1 VTAAAAD
8 PFGTAELRRRVLDA
22 WRDSPARFRAD
33 ANLTDDL
40 ALVGYRD
47 RVVVE
52 LAQNA
57 ADAADR
63 AGEPGRLL
71 VDLTGDVLT
80 VANTG
85 TPLDAAGVESISV
98 SRASAKREQAGAVGR
113 FGVGFAAV
121 LSVSDAPVIA
131 SRTGAVTWS
140 LTAALDA
147 VAAVPELASEV
158 GVRAGRLPV
167 LRLPFAAAGSPP
179 AGFDTA
185 VVLPLRDAAALAEV
199 RRQLDALDD
208 ALLLSLPSLGDVV
221 VRVDGAQRGFDQ
233 AGVASRWHVARAS
246 GSVDA
251 ALLAGQPAEDRRDDG
266 WQVSWAIPVDA
277 GRVTALPT
285 TTARV
290 VRAPTPTDDPLT
302 LDAVLVASYP
312 LDATRRRV
320 VPGPLAA
327 AVTDRAAEVLV
338 AALLDLPPHPGV
350 LGLVPTGLPDGPVDA
365 ELHAAVLEQLR
376 ERPWLPSAG
385 DPDIRLRPGDVV
397 SVDDGLVDA
406 LLDVVPAL
414 LPAGWSHPALV
425 ALGVRRPSIA
435 ELVDAVGEVRREPA
449 WWARLYAA
457 LDATVPPGNARD
469 ALGALAVP
477 LADGTV
483 VTGPRG
489 VTLPVPGTPAAEL
502 AVLGLRV
509 VDPAAAHP
517 LLRSLGAVEGTARG
531 LLEQTRV
538 RAAVEAS
545 YDAEDPE
552 PVAAAVLSLVSAV
565 DPAPGELPW
574 LAELALPD
582 GTGEW
587 RPAGELLLPDGWM
600 AAVVAADS
608 PFGAVD
614 AGWVSRWGSPVLAAV
629 GVLDGPAVLR
639 ELDAVGPD
647 HDLDD
652 EADWWAGLPD
662 GAAVAELVAV
672 RDLELVADDAW
683 PAGLEMLADPSRRSA
698 VVDPAVVL
706 LPDGGR
712 VRVSSYTAWWL
723 GRHPVIGDRLPS
735 QWRLPGADPLL
746 RALYDE
752 APAAADRE
760 LLLAIGV
767 LDALDDADPADVLE
781 RLADPARTITREEL
795 RAWARWLAAA
805 DPGEVPSR
813 IRAVR
818 DGEVVVV
825 DAADAVIVD
834 APDLLPLLGN
844 RAIVPVTASAA
855 ADLADRLDLPLA
867 TELADYAVVS
877 AGKPDGH
884 AVVHDGLRVRDADG
898 EVREVVWRL
907 VDDVLHVDRDSYAVG
922 LGRGLAWRDGLWSQR
937 HRRTEELGD
946 LVGGRI
952 MDDEDDLDDE

>member
-1 VTAAAAD
+1 VAAAVD

-57 ADAADR
+57 ADAAGR

-71 VDLTGDVLT
+71 VDLIGDVLT
-80 VANTG
+80 VANSG

-98 SRASAKREQAGAVGR
+98 SRASAKRDQTGAVGR

-131 SRTGAVTWS
+131 SRSGAVSWS
-140 LTAALDA
+140 LAAALDA
-147 VAAVPELASEV
+147 VAEVPELAGEIAL
-158 GVRAGRLPV
+158 REGRLPV
-167 LRLPFAAAGSPP
+167 LRLPFAAQASPP

-185 VVLPLRDAAALAEV
+185 VVLPLRDATALAEV
-199 RRQLDALDD
+199 RRQLDALDET
-208 ALLLSLPSLGDVV
+208 LLLSLPSLGEVV
-221 VRVDGAQRGFDQ
+221 VRVDGSQRVFDA
-233 AGVASRWHVARAS
+233 AGVAVHWHVARAS

-251 ALLAGQPAEDRRDDG
+251 SLLAGQPAEDRRDGG
-266 WQVSWAIPVDA
+266 WQVRWAIPVDA
-277 GRVTALPT
+277 GRVVPLPA

-302 LDAVLVASYP
+302 VAAVLVASYP

-327 AVTDRAAEVLV
+327 AVSDRAAEVLV
-338 AALLDLPPHPGV
+338 AALLDLPPDPGV
-350 LGLVPTGLPDGPVDA
+350 LGLVPAGLPDGAVDA
-365 ELHAAVLEQLR
+365 DLHVAVLEQLR
-376 ERPWLPSAG
+376 ARPWLPSAG

-406 LLDVVPAL
+406 LVDVVPAL
-414 LPAGWSHPALV
+414 LPKGWTHPALV

-457 LDATVPPGNARD
+457 LDVTVPAGSARD

-477 LADGTV
+477 LADGTI

-531 LLEQTRV
+531 LLEQPRV

-552 PVAAAVLSLVSAV
+552 PIADAVLSLVSAV

-574 LAELALPD
+574 LADLALPD
-582 GTGEW
+582 ETGEW

-608 PFGAVD
+608 PFGVVD
-614 AGWVSRWGSPVLAAV
+614 AGWVQRWGAPVLAAV
-629 GVLDGPAVLR
+629 GVLDGPALIR

-706 LPDGGR
+706 LAGGGR
-712 VRVSSYTAWWL
+712 LRVPSYTAWWL
-723 GRHPVIGDRLPS
+723 ARHRVIGDRLPS
-735 QWRLPGADPLL
+735 QWRLPGAAPLL
-746 RALYDE
+746 SAFYDV
-752 APAAADRE
+752 APGTADRE

-767 LDALDDADPADVLE
+767 LDSLDDADPADVLE
-781 RLADPARTITREEL
+781 RLADPARTVTRDEL
-795 RAWARWLAAA
+795 RAWGGWLAATE
-805 DPGEVPSR
+805 PGEAPSR

-825 DAADAVIVD
+825 DASDAVVVD

-844 RAIVPVTASAA
+844 RAVVPVAASLA
-855 ADLADRLDLPLA
+855 ADLADRLDLALA
-867 TELADYAVVS
+867 SELADYAVVS
-877 AGKPDGH
+877 AGEPDGD

-898 EVREVVWRL
+898 QVREVVWRL
-907 VDDVLHVDRDSYAVG
+907 VDDVLHVDRDSYPVG
-922 LGRGLAWRDGLWSQR
+922 LGRGRAWRDGQWSQR
-937 HRRTEELGD
+937 HRSTEALGH